1 MRFCSILMAASFVLL
16 SASIARSEETVRVL
30 AVRGLDP
37 IELGAGREIA
47 GSEKIVASYGR
58 LEYRFASEEHK
69 QTFEADPERF
79 GIQWG
84 GGCGRMGP
92 LSGMGS
98 AERFAVHDGRIF
110 IFASDGCRAA
120 FLKDPTAYFWNDSPE
135 LPADGDV
142 DAGKQHFERMLVA
155 MGGGDQLSAI
165 RSYSEVF
172 TYEQPDSD
180 KVATVTQTFE
190 LDTRKGVR
198 MASSWNAS
206 EWGNVMSRAGAF
218 ATSTSSPSYE
228 LVASQTREF
237 ERVMHHTLLAI
248 VLSRARPDYVVHY
261 GGKVTEGDVESDLLR
276 IRFDGLT
283 TDLLLD
289 LSTALPRSLRYRG
302 RYQSGRVG
310 DVRVDLSDWREV
322 AGLRFPHARSVSV
335 NGKAVDDGKFVSAV
349 IQIDQP
355 IPAERFAR

>member
-1 MRFCSILMAASFVLL
+1 MRPGSILMAATFLVL
-16 SASIARSEETVRVL
+16 SASIARSEEAVRVL

-37 IELGAGREIA
+37 IDLGEGKEVA
-47 GSEKIVASYGR
+47 GSEKIVSTHGR
-58 LEYRFASEEHK
+58 FEYRFASEEHK
-69 QTFEADPERF
+69 KAFESEPERF

-142 DAGKQHFERMLVA
+142 EGGKQRFERMLAA
-155 MGGGDQLSAI
+155 MGGGDKLSAL
-165 RSYSEVF
+165 RSYSEVL
-172 TYEQPDSD
+172 TYEQPDAD
-180 KVATVTQTFE
+180 KTAVVKQTFE
-190 LDTRKGVR
+190 LDTRRGVR

-206 EWGNVMSRAGAF
+206 EWGTVMSRAGAF
-218 ATSTSSPSYE
+218 ATSTTSSSYD
-228 LVASQTREF
+228 LVAAQTREF
-237 ERVMHHTLLAI
+237 ERVVHHTLLAI
-248 VLSRARPDYVVHY
+248 VLSRARPDFVVQY

-289 LSTALPRSLRYRG
+289 GSTALPRSLRYRG

-310 DVRVDLSDWREV
+310 DVRVDLADWREV
-322 AGLRFPHARSVSV
+322 AGLRFPHARAVSF
-335 NGKAVDDGKFVSAV
+335 NGKVLDDGKLVSAV
-349 IQIDQP
+349 IQIDSP
-355 IPAERFAR
+355 IPAEHFTR